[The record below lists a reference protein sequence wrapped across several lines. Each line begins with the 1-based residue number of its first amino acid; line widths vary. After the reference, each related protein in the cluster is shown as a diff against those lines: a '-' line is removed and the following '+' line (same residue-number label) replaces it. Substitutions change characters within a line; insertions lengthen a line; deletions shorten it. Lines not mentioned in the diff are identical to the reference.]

1 MSLGNLI
8 KPQYRITVIILDE
21 RGQAVSHKIN
31 LDEPEGTFKEGST
44 EYRITR
50 SGLYEKA
57 PLFFTRPIFSAMRIR
72 FYWILFNEGQE
83 THIKPSDPLIGP
95 RDLYVMANSRILKKA
110 LAEILRS
117 GGLSSK
123 LLLVLLFL
131 AIIIIYYLFTGVNF
145 QL

>member
-1 MSLGNLI
+1 MTLL
-8 KPQYRITVIILDE
+8 KPRYRITVIILDAW
-21 RGQAVSHKIN
+21 GQAVSHKIN
-31 LDEPEGTFKEGST
+31 LGEPEGVFKHGET
-44 EYRITR
+44 EYKITR
-50 SGLYEKA
+50 SGLYEKP
-57 PLFFTRPIFSAMRIR
+57 PLFFTRPLFSAMGIR

-131 AIIIIYYLFTGVNF
+131 AIIIIYYLFTGGSF
-145 QL
+145 QI